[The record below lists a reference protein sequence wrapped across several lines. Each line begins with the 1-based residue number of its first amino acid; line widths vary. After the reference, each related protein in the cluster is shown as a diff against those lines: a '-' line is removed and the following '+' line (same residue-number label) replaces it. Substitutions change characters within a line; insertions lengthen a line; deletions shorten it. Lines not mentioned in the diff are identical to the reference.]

1 MDIYISI
8 IIIIF
13 IIIIDQISKWLAY
26 KYIKPKAKY
35 KNKVFYFS
43 YVENSG
49 MAYGHLSGEY
59 IYFYIATIITI
70 IGLSFL
76 TIYLDFKNNFL
87 FSVGLSMIFG
97 GALGNFIDRVF
108 RGFVIDF
115 ITGKIFKKHLPVYN
129 ISDFCLLIGAL
140 LMLISFIGDLIL

>member
-1 MDIYISI
+1 MFQNFTFD
-8 IIIIF
+8 F
-13 IIIIDQISKWLAY
+13 LNCPTFPKWLYHLNIPNTICRVA
-26 KYIKPKAKY
+26 
-35 KNKVFYFS
+35 VFL
-43 YVENSG
+43 NPC
-49 MAYGHLSGEY
+49 EY

-76 TIYLDFKNNFL
+76 TIYLDFKKNFL